1 MSNNT
6 YDRLLV
12 LGNLI
17 GYGAKPNEV
26 VDRIYELALD
36 GIIRDNPNK
45 VAAKIEKSQDFNLMA
60 AEAAR

>member
-1 MSNNT
+1 
-6 YDRLLV
+6 
-12 LGNLI
+12 LI
-17 GYGAKPNEV
+17 EYGAKPNEV

-45 VAAKIEKSQDFNLMA
+45 VAAKIEKSQDFNLMV